1 MIGLLKAYP
10 TIRIYSAGIEV
21 IGVSE
26 KIVVNNLVK
35 VFGNKPHIALK
46 KLEEGW
52 NKNEILEKTGQT
64 IGIKNVSFSVN
75 EGEIFVIIGLSGSG
89 KSTLIRCLNLLN
101 KPTSGE
107 IIVDGENIVEYDKE
121 KLMKFRQEKIAMVFQ
136 QFGLFTH
143 RTVLENVE
151 YGLEIRNVDKDERRR
166 IALESIEE
174 VGLKGWENKMPDE
187 LSGGMQQRV
196 GLARALANDPD
207 ILLMDE
213 PFSALDPLIRRDMQL
228 ELLDLQ
234 WKLKKTIIFIT
245 HDINEAF
252 KLGDRVA
259 VMKDGSIVQIG
270 TPEEIL
276 NNPSNEYIED
286 FVKDIDR
293 TKVVQVKDIMKRPN
307 ALVSIKD
314 GIRVAIK
321 EMELNGISSV
331 FVVDKDK
338 KIQGIVTIDDC
349 IKAAKDKKT
358 SLKDILKQDYYTT
371 TEDRF
376 IEDLID
382 KAVKTKY
389 PIVVVDDDNRLKGI
403 IVRTSILSGLL
414 NGQND

>member
-1 MIGLLKAYP
+1 MEDD
-10 TIRIYSAGIEV
+10 RM
-21 IGVSE
+21 SE

-35 VFGNKPHIALK
+35 IFGTKPQIALE
-46 KLEEGW
+46 KLKEGW
-52 NKNEILEKTGQT
+52 NKDEILNKTGQT
-64 IGIKNVSFSVN
+64 VGLRDVSFSVK

-101 KPTSGE
+101 RPTFGE
-107 IIVDGENIVEYDKE
+107 IIVDGENIVDYDKE
-121 KLMKFRQEKIAMVFQ
+121 ELRKFRQEKMAMVFQ
-136 QFGLFTH
+136 QFGLFPH

-151 YGLEIRNVDKDERRR
+151 YGLEIRNVDKDKRRK

-174 VGLKGWENKMPDE
+174 VGLKGWEDKMPDE

-293 TKVVQVKDIMKRPN
+293 TKVVQAKDIMKRPN
-307 ALVSIKD
+307 ALVSLKD
-314 GIRVAIK
+314 GVRVAIR
-321 EMELNGISSV
+321 EMELNSISSV
-331 FVVDKDK
+331 FVVGKDRQ
-338 KIQGIVTIDDC
+338 IQGIVTIDDC

-358 SLKDILKQDYYTT
+358 TLKDILKQDYYTT

-389 PIVVVDDDNRLKGI
+389 PIVVIDDDKLKGI

-414 NGQND
+414 NG